1 MSTVHE
7 AHSKLSS
14 QITPHANNHRQSNLN
29 TLQIVASQLTNQ
41 VDSNPIATRQLYTPA
56 HFTLSKNPHLHMDA
70 NRPEAFSPN
79 TIRMTDSLDKL
90 LRDDDE
96 DDQIIGGE
104 GNKLALQTRGEVRI
118 CFVILRGT
126 SILWFYVF
134 LL

>member
-1 MSTVHE
+1 
-7 AHSKLSS
+7 
-14 QITPHANNHRQSNLN
+14 
-29 TLQIVASQLTNQ
+29 
-41 VDSNPIATRQLYTPA
+41 
-56 HFTLSKNPHLHMDA
+56 MDA